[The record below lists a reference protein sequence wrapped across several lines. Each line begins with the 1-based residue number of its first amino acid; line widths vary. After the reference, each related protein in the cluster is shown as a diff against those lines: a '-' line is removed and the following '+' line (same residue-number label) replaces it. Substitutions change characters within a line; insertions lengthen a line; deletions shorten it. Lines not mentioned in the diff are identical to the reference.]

1 MAGRKMTTPEPR
13 LAPELESAI
22 DALYQAFR
30 GRKLAGKLE
39 GCPCCASDAEL
50 RELSTTPLR
59 ELKTEIL
66 ESYSWNALWTVGSED
81 DYRYFAPRL
90 LDLMVREGA
99 FQAEVIGKKLRLAGW
114 TNWTS
119 EERTAIETYF
129 AAFWAAALVRTP
141 WFMDVDTALCVLGN
155 VFDDLTSFLA
165 RWLSSDEPEALA
177 QLTEFAQFEGGSAV
191 NGFINQPFWDER
203 PEQMKQVANWL
214 TSPATLKSLEQRWL
228 TNSEGP
234 IAEALLVAIEAITP
248 IVKTT

>member
-1 MAGRKMTTPEPR
+1 MPDHNMTTQE
-13 LAPELESAI
+13 LKLTPELEFAI
-22 DALYQAFR
+22 DALHRAFR

-39 GCPCCASDAEL
+39 GCPCCASEAEL

-59 ELKTEIL
+59 ELGRDLL
-66 ESYSWNALWTVGSED
+66 ESYSWNALWTVGNED

-114 TNWTS
+114 LTWTS
-119 EERTAIETYF
+119 EERAAIENYF
-129 AAFWAAALVRTP
+129 DAFWAAALVRSS
-141 WFMDVDTALCVLGN
+141 WFMDVDTAVCVLGN
-155 VFDDLTSFLA
+155 VFDDLAPFLA
-165 RWLSSDEPEALA
+165 CWLSSNEPDALA
-177 QLTEFAQFEGGSAV
+177 QLAEFAQFEGSSAV
-191 NGFINQPFWDER
+191 NGFISQPFWDER

-228 TNSEGP
+228 TKLEGP

-248 IVKTT
+248 FAKPI